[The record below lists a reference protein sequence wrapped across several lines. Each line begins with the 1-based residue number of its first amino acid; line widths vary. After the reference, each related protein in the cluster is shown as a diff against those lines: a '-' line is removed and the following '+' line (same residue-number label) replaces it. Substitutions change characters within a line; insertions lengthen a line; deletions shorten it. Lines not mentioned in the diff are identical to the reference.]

1 MRCLLKCIITQNLRE
16 FDMPYYVYRMT
27 ATEGMALV
35 KNLELMKQFE
45 VFKEAKN
52 YARDERAK
60 LDAADNTTI
69 KVMFAE
75 NQLSAE
81 EQLLQH
87 REKPI
92 VMEHEK

>member
-1 MRCLLKCIITQNLRE
+1 
-16 FDMPYYVYRMT
+16 MPYYVYKMT

-35 KNLELMKQFE
+35 KNLVLMDQFE
-45 VFKEAKN
+45 TFKQAKN

-60 LDAADNTTI
+60 LDAADNIVI

-75 NQLSAE
+75 NQLRAE
-81 EQLLQH
+81 ELLLEH

>member
-1 MRCLLKCIITQNLRE
+1 
-16 FDMPYYVYRMT
+16 MPYYVYKMT
-27 ATEGMALV
+27 TTEGMALI
-35 KNLELMKQFE
+35 KNLELMDQFE
-45 VFKEAKN
+45 AFKVAKK
-52 YARDERAK
+52 YAREERAK
-60 LDAADNTTI
+60 LDAADNLTI

-75 NQLSAE
+75 NQLAAE

>member
-1 MRCLLKCIITQNLRE
+1 
-16 FDMPYYVYRMT
+16 MPYYVYRMT

-35 KNLELMKQFE
+35 KNLELMEQFE
-45 VFKEAKN
+45 AFKEAKK

-60 LDAADNTTI
+60 LDAADNITI
-69 KVMFAE
+69 KVMFAD

>member
-1 MRCLLKCIITQNLRE
+1 MA
-16 FDMPYYVYRMT
+16 YYVFKMS

-35 KNLELMKQFE
+35 KNLELMDQFDT
-45 VFKEAKN
+45 FKRAKN

-60 LDAADNTTI
+60 QDAADNIVI

-75 NQLSAE
+75 NQLRAE
-81 EQLLQH
+81 ELLLEH

>member
-1 MRCLLKCIITQNLRE
+1 
-16 FDMPYYVYRMT
+16 MPYYVYKMT

-35 KNLELMKQFE
+35 KNLEFMKQFE
-45 VFKEAKN
+45 SFKQAKH

-60 LDAADNTTI
+60 QDAAATATI
-69 KVMFAE
+69 KVMFAD
-75 NQLSAE
+75 NQLQAE

-87 REKPI
+87 RDKPI

>member
-1 MRCLLKCIITQNLRE
+1 MRCLLRLIITQNLRE
-16 FDMPYYVYRMT
+16 FDMPYYVYKMT
-27 ATEGMALV
+27 TTEGMALI
-35 KNLELMKQFE
+35 KNLELMDQFE
-45 VFKEAKN
+45 AFKVAKK

-60 LDAADNTTI
+60 LDAADNLTI

-75 NQLSAE
+75 NQLAAE

>member
-1 MRCLLKCIITQNLRE
+1 
-16 FDMPYYVYRMT
+16 MPYYVYKMT
-27 ATEGMALV
+27 ATEGMTLV
-35 KNLELMKQFE
+35 KNLELMEQFDN
-45 VFKEAKN
+45 FKLAKK

-60 LDAADNTTI
+60 LEVTDNLTI

-75 NQLSAE
+75 NQLAAE

>member
-1 MRCLLKCIITQNLRE
+1 
-16 FDMPYYVYRMT
+16 MPYYVFKMS

-35 KNLELMKQFE
+35 KNLELLEQFDT
-45 VFKEAKN
+45 FKLAKK

-60 LDAADNTTI
+60 QDAADNMVI

-75 NQLSAE
+75 NQLRAE
-81 EQLLQH
+81 ELLLEH